1 MRNIRSPVT
10 DSDRNAKVPRIKP
23 LPADATPEL
32 KETMETY
39 RHHLGYVPNSPL
51 VLARRPKVV
60 KALAQMASAVWDR
73 ESSEVKLGFKRLIAY
88 MVSRHHGCAYSSAHA
103 ADAAHRL
110 GETDER
116 IAAVVDYKTSAL
128 FTEAER
134 AALDFAIAAAS
145 QPNAVTD
152 ALLET
157 TRKHWSEAQIV
168 EIAAAVALN
177 GFLNRWNDSMAIPL
191 EPEPIAFGEKYLK
204 PHGWKQGKHKP

>member
-1 MRNIRSPVT
+1 M
-10 DSDRNAKVPRIKP
+10 ARIEP
-23 LPADATPEL
+23 LAADAVPEL

-39 RHHLGYVPNSPL
+39 RRHLGYVPNSPL

-73 ESSEVKLGFKRLIAY
+73 ETSEVPLGFKRLVAY
-88 MVSRHHGCAYSSAHA
+88 MASRRHGCNYSMAHA

-110 GETDER
+110 GESAAR
-116 IAAVVDYKTSAL
+116 IEAVADYRTSPL

-134 AALDFAIAAAS
+134 DALDFAIAAAS

-152 ALLET
+152 ELMG
-157 TRKHWSEAQIV
+157 RMRRHWSEAQIV

-177 GFLNRWNDSMAIPL
+177 GFLNRWNDTMAVPL
-191 EPEPIAFGEKYLK
+191 EPEPVAFCEKHLK
-204 PHGWKQGKHKP
+204 GHGWTVGKHRP